1 MISTE
6 QIKKKTEEY
15 IHACYFLWLKRPV
28 DPLDLSPPK
37 SLGEDICIGHHIK
50 KVKSFHA
57 WFKKNKIDLP
67 VFDPDRVHDQQ

>member
-15 IHACYFLWLKRPV
+15 IQACYFIWLERPSN
-28 DPLDLSPPK
+28 PLDVSP
-37 SLGEDICIGHHIK
+37 SRSYAEDLCIGDHIK
-50 KVKSFHA
+50 KVKNSRI

-67 VFDPDRVHDQQ
+67 VFDPDSVNG